1 MQASR
6 NLDSHWCTATFRST
20 QSLWPGRRRA
30 GCSYATFHAAFQLLW
45 AFAGHR
51 EPTRTP
57 EVSSVA
63 SFRKNYTDFRL
74 RILRTRDFPTDLF
87 IEISTRFTSTRNS
100 INIDWCS
107 LNLKTCNNAHRDHRF
122 LPSVSKNHIYI
133 LRLPISEM
141 FPEKF
146 VKARPVFFRYLR
158 LCGYINRNTL
168 IKVRDYDVSIAK
180 KIHQNVS
187 RVWLR
192 CR

>member
-1 MQASR
+1 MQACR

-30 GCSYATFHAAFQLLW
+30 GCSYATFHAAFQLLR

-87 IEISTRFTSTRNS
+87 TEICTRFTCTRNS

-107 LNLKTCNNAHRDHRF
+107 LNLKTRNNAHRDDRF
-122 LPSVSKNHIYI
+122 LSPVWKSHIYV
-133 LRLPISEM
+133 LCVGISEM

-146 VKARPVFFRYLR
+146 AKARPVFFAIYVR
-158 LCGYINRNTL
+158 GYINRNTL
-168 IKVRDYDVSIAK
+168 IEVRDYDVSIAK

-187 RVWLR
+187 RVWPR

>member
-74 RILRTRDFPTDLF
+74 RISRTRDFPTDLF
-87 IEISTRFTSTRNS
+87 AEICTRFTCIRNS
-100 INIDWCS
+100 INID
-107 LNLKTCNNAHRDHRF
+107 LKTCNCDAYRDDRF
-122 LPSVSKNHIYI
+122 LWTVSKNHIYI
-133 LRLPISEM
+133 LCLPISEM

-146 VKARPVFFRYLR
+146 VKARPVFFAIYVYVDILIGIRSLRYAIMTYQL
-158 LCGYINRNTL
+158 
-168 IKVRDYDVSIAK
+168 
-180 KIHQNVS
+180 
-187 RVWLR
+187 
-192 CR
+192 